1 MSPVRI
7 GKRLIKA
14 EFKMHEN
21 GRRGGVFTMLAIV
34 FVHFCIKISFL
45 LFHFYPCYVS
55 DLSGLEHL
63 FKHIYFSFCYT
74 KANGD

>member
-1 MSPVRI
+1 
-7 GKRLIKA
+7 
-14 EFKMHEN
+14 
-21 GRRGGVFTMLAIV
+21 MLAIV